1 MEVND
6 VRYKKYDLE
15 EFEKYLKKKGFDKK
29 TISKFINFL
38 KKMEELWNNEKSVDF
53 DEEEI
58 ENSEKVFEIY
68 YNARQS
74 GWNASE

>member
-1 MEVND
+1 MEVNN

-15 EFEKYLKKKGFDKK
+15 EFEKYLEKKGFDKK

-38 KKMEELWNNEKSVDF
+38 KKMEELWSNEKSVDF
-53 DEEEI
+53 SEEEMK
-58 ENSEKVFEIY
+58 NSEKVLELY